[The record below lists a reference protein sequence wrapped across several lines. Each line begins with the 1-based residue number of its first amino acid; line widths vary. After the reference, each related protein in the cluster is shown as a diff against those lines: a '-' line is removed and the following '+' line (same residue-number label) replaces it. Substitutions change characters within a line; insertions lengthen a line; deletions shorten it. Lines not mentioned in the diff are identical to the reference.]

1 MKYQL
6 KWYHRLIIVTT
17 LQAIAFLGFFYI
29 VNYLC
34 YLVFVGKI

>member
-6 KWYHRLIIVTT
+6 KWYHRLIIVT
-17 LQAIAFLGFFYI
+17 LLKSILFLGFVYI

-34 YLVFVGKI
+34 YLVFVDKI